1 MSIFNRAVVVIVGVV
16 ILIGAV
22 ITFLVAS
29 RASAPGVL
37 PYGWFQ
43 PQLQDV
49 ADTTGGSAAG
59 IIAVSMIIA
68 LIMLV
73 MLLFEF
79 ELLRRSVNLLISS
92 TENGVTTIDKNSV
105 CLLAEKT
112 STNIHGMHDIKCN
125 VKERAEGLVFS
136 CRAWVLMGS
145 NIVEVS
151 AESQNKIKETVEHL
165 TGLLV
170 AQVNINFKYKSAEA
184 KRLSVR

>member
-1 MSIFNRAVVVIVGVV
+1 MSIFNRVVVVIVGLI

-22 ITFLVAS
+22 ITLLVANG
-29 RASAPGVL
+29 ASAPDVL

-49 ADTTGGSAAG
+49 ASATGVSIAG
-59 IIAVSMIIA
+59 IIAVSIVIA
-68 LIMLV
+68 LGMLIMLF
-73 MLLFEF
+73 FEF
-79 ELLRRSVNLLISS
+79 TLLRRSVSLLISS

-112 STNIHGMHDIKCN
+112 ATNIHGMHDIKCN
-125 VKERAEGLVFS
+125 IEESAEGLIFS

-151 AESQNKIKETVEHL
+151 AESQNKIKETVEQL